1 MFQDPTASIVG
12 AAGGVVVGLVDIF
25 SGNAGARIEAEK
37 EAAAAAVE
45 KAKTDAFTAQT
56 LGATQTALAAT
67 NLEAQRVQG
76 ESLKQ
81 VGLYA
86 LIGILGA
93 GGLFVAYKA
102 FS

>member
-1 MFQDPTASIVG
+1 MFGNPAGDIVG
-12 AAGGVVVGLVDIF
+12 TAGGIIVDLVDIF
-25 SGNAGARIEAEK
+25 SGNAGARIDAEK
-37 EAAAAAVE
+37 QASAAAVE